1 MDKIL
6 KFLRRRD
13 NKERLLLITTITLI
27 VNKKTKKLDVKKLKG
42 IRGIF
47 RVRIGDFRILYKKS
61 KPKNII
67 IKIDKR
73 DDQTYKI

>member
-27 VNKKTKKLDVKKLKG
+27 ANKKTKNLDVKKLKG
-42 IRGIF
+42 LRGIF

>member
-27 VNKKTKKLDVKKLKG
+27 VNEKTKNLDVKKLKG
-42 IRGIF
+42 LRGIF
-47 RVRIGDFRILYKKS
+47 RVRIGDFRIIYKKS
-61 KPKNII
+61 KPKNLI

-73 DDQTYKI
+73 DDSTYKI

>member
-27 VNKKTKKLDVKKLKG
+27 ANKKTKNLDVKKLKG
-42 IRGIF
+42 LRGIF

-67 IKIDKR
+67 IKIYKR
-73 DDQTYKI
+73 GDQTYKI